1 MIKDIQQDAEQK
13 MKKRTEA
20 FVQELSKLRT
30 GRAHP
35 SILDGIM
42 VVYYGN
48 ATPLNQVAT
57 INVEDARTLSVSA
70 WDKSA
75 IQAIDKAI
83 RSADLGLNPVTSGV
97 VIHVPL
103 PPLTEDRRK
112 DLVKLLRGSAE
123 EAKVL
128 IRNIRRDANNSIK
141 DLLKAKQITEDDERR
156 GEEHIQK
163 LTDRF
168 INEVD
173 KLSHSK
179 EAELMQV

>member
-1 MIKDIQQDAEQK
+1 MIKDIQQDAENK
-13 MKKRTEA
+13 MKRRTEG
-20 FVQELSKLRT
+20 FVQELAKLRT

-42 VVYYGN
+42 VLYYGN
-48 ATPLNQVAT
+48 PTPLNQVAT
-57 INVEDARTLSVSA
+57 VNVEDARTLSISA

-83 RSADLGLNPVTSGV
+83 RVADLGLNPVNSGT

-103 PPLTEDRRK
+103 PPLTEERRK

-128 IRNIRRDANNSIK
+128 IRNIRRDANNSVK

-168 INEVD
+168 ITEID
-173 KLSHSK
+173 KLSHAK

>member
-1 MIKDIQQDAEQK
+1 MIKDIQQDTEQK

-20 FVQELSKLRT
+20 FVQELGKLRT

-42 VVYYGN
+42 VIYYGN
-48 ATPLNQVAT
+48 STPLNQVAT
-57 INVEDARTLSVSA
+57 INIEDARTLSVSA

-83 RSADLGLNPVTSGV
+83 RSADLGLNPVNSGHI
-97 VIHVPL
+97 IHVPL
-103 PPLTEDRRK
+103 PPLTEERRK

-123 EAKVL
+123 ETKVL
-128 IRNIRRDANNSIK
+128 IRNIRRDANTHIK

-168 INEVD
+168 ITEID
-173 KLSHSK
+173 KLTHSK
-179 EAELMQV
+179 ESELMQV

>member
-1 MIKDIQQDAEQK
+1 MIKDIEKDTEHK
-13 MKKRTEA
+13 MQKRTEA
-20 FVQELSKLRT
+20 FVQELGKLRT

-57 INVEDARTLSVSA
+57 VNVEDARTLSISA

-83 RSADLGLNPVTSGV
+83 RAADLGLNPVTAGT

-103 PPLTEDRRK
+103 PPLTEERRR
-112 DLVKLLRGSAE
+112 DLVKLLKGAGE
-123 EAKVL
+123 DAKVS
-128 IRNIRRDANNSIK
+128 IRNMRRDANNQIK
-141 DLLKAKQITEDDERR
+141 DLLKAKQVTEDDERR

-168 INEVD
+168 IAEVD

-179 EAELMQV
+179 ESELMQV